1 MGSFEE
7 RRRCDVLSQRMN
19 CVFVSISV
27 YKDGMCGRVAE
38 RDGNDREGIKELKY
52 VDWRLVKM
60 LV

>member
-1 MGSFEE
+1 MGSFEG

-38 RDGNDREGIKELKY
+38 RDGNDREEIKELKY
-52 VDWRLVKM
+52 VD
-60 LV
+60 